1 MTEPAAAQPSTAER
15 GQRRTATGVVTSD
28 KMNKTRRVEIPRL
41 VKHPR
46 YGKYIRR
53 RTICHVHDEN
63 NESRQGDTVEIAESR
78 PYSRT
83 KHWRLVRVVR
93 RAPGT
98 TAPPTEGQPAA
109 PTPTPAGS

>member
-1 MTEPAAAQPSTAER
+1 MTEPAAQTKTAER
-15 GQRRTATGVVTSD
+15 GKRRVAIGTVTSD

-41 VKHPR
+41 VKHQR

-63 NESRQGDTVEIAESR
+63 NESRQGDTVEIVESR

-83 KHWRLVRVVR
+83 KHWRLVRVVA
-93 RAPGT
+93 RAPG
-98 TAPPTEGQPAA
+98 AAVAEGQAAAGQPA
-109 PTPTPAGS
+109 PVG